1 MIDLRQPFRRWL
13 QFRLRTILVGMLA
26 VCVPLSM
33 LTNKWLRT
41 RRERT
46 AVNSITAAGGRVWYV
61 SQDPHQKGKRYG
73 YDVIP
78 YDSQQR
84 DASGLALLV
93 AEARAGQVVA
103 VAFGDYG
110 ERIIRQSDWG
120 SSDRHHM
127 DLDGQEF
134 AGEVRGHWIL
144 HGENDPNRR
153 VVRTTA
159 PQELEWHD
167 LRMLESLELLCV
179 SDRPVSDADLTHIGG
194 LKQLRGLVL
203 QNCDN
208 VTNVGLG
215 QLKELRNLRV
225 LVIDKSQVNDDGLES
240 LAMLEKLEVLELDHA
255 DVHGPGLR
263 HLAGLQELKL
273 LSLRFCP
280 LDDSGMAHLACL
292 PNLQRLYFYRTRLTD
307 AGLSDLLSLK
317 KLELLHLGKT
327 PVTFAGANAFE
338 KEFGQS
344 PIIR

>member
-1 MIDLRQPFRRWL
+1 MIDLRRPIRRWL

-26 VCVPLSM
+26 ACVPLSM

-41 RRERT
+41 RRERA
-46 AVNSITAAGGRVWYV
+46 AVNSITAAGGKVWYV
-61 SQDPHQKGKRYG
+61 ARDPDRKRKRYG

-103 VAFGDYG
+103 VSFGSVGD
-110 ERIIRQSDWG
+110 RIIRQSAWG
-120 SSDRHHM
+120 SSDQHQM

-134 AGEVRGHWIL
+134 GEMRGHWVL

-159 PQELEWHD
+159 PQELEWRD
-167 LRMLESLELLCV
+167 LRMLESLELLCI
-179 SDRPVSDADLTHIGG
+179 SERPVSDADLAYLGG

-203 QNCDN
+203 QNCDS
-208 VTNVGLG
+208 VTNAGLG

-225 LVIDKSQVNDDGLES
+225 LVIEKSQVNDDGLES

-255 DVHGPGLR
+255 EVHGPGLQ

-280 LDDSGMAHLACL
+280 LDDSGMGHLACL

-338 KEFGQS
+338 KEFGRS